1 MPVTVKGSGGGGVTL
16 DSGSA
21 SANSTLTLPNT
32 TGTVALT
39 ASPTF
44 SGAVTA
50 TTVTSPSATALT
62 IQSAG
67 TTAMTVDTSQ
77 NVGIGTTSPGAKLN
91 AYNNSAVV
99 TELRAGNSVSY
110 ASILVD
116 ATGAS
121 QLYAPGGT
129 QIFSVGGSE
138 RMRLDSSG
146 NLLVG
151 TTTLTDGSRLVIRPA
166 TNQAGLTVQQ
176 NGAGDYCIHLNAVNN
191 GGAFYYQYFLAG
203 ATNVGSISSN
213 TTTTSYNTS
222 SDHRLKENVASMT
235 IGLATIAALRPVTYD
250 WKIDGSS
257 GEGFIAHELQA
268 VIPLAVSGEKDA
280 VNEDGSIKSQGVDY
294 SKVVVHLVAAIQE
307 LSAKNDALE
316 ARLAALEAK

>member
-1 MPVTVKGSGGGGVTL
+1 MTIG
-16 DSGSA
+16 A
-21 SANSTLTLPNT
+21 
-32 TGTVALT
+32 ALT
-39 ASPTF
+39 A
-44 SGAVTA
+44 G
-50 TTVTSPSATALT
+50 TVTSPSATALT

-138 RMRLDSSG
+138 RMRIDSSG

-151 TTTLTDGSRLVIRPA
+151 TTSSDARVNVKGSDSTSSNYAMFARNSSGTILFYTRNDGYF
-166 TNQAGLTVQQ
+166 TTGLGSLSPYNFTT
-176 NGAGDYCIHLNAVNN
+176 GNASNVYIDTN
-191 GGAFYYQYFLAG
+191 GGLLR
-203 ATNVGSISSN
+203 S
-213 TTTTSYNTS
+213 TS
-222 SDHRLKENVASMT
+222 SLRYKNSIQNAAY
-235 IGLATIAALRPVTYD
+235 GLADVLKLRAVTY
-250 WKIDGSS
+250 KNNNDGDHVF
-257 GEGFIAHELQA
+257 GGFIAEEVDSAGLKEF
-268 VIPLAVSGEKDA
+268 VSYDKEGRPDA
-280 VNEDGSIKSQGVDY
+280 LHYANMAALMAK
-294 SKVVVHLVAAIQE
+294 AIQE

>member
-138 RMRLDSSG
+138 RMRIDSSG

-151 TTTLTDGSRLVIRPA
+151 TTSTIISGPKLHVSAA
-166 TNQAGLTVQQ
+166 T
-176 NGAGDYCIHLNAVNN
+176 
-191 GGAFYYQYFLAG
+191 AG
-203 ATNVGSISSN
+203 AVGAMASVNTNAPTKKWSYGPDGGGNFLVYNDASVGLYVLYGN
-213 TTTTSYNTS
+213 TSWSTS
-222 SDHRLKENVASMT
+222 SDERLKTDLVPITDAAAKVLSLRAVTGRYKTDEEGKSRSFLIAQDVQSVLPEAVDASNPD
-235 IGLATIAALRPVTYD
+235 ALGVQYT
-250 WKIDGSS
+250 
-257 GEGFIAHELQA
+257 E
-268 VIPLAVSGEKDA
+268 VIPL
-280 VNEDGSIKSQGVDY
+280 
-294 SKVVVHLVAAIQE
+294 LVAAIQE